1 MKVNLDNIRLYE
13 NDNIIEI
20 NRDVDIGKHLPQD
33 IIGKGLEFSEIRGN
47 ENYELSHLFLEI
59 NRLLK
64 NTFIQSADR
73 LGLDFYE
80 KLIGEKIDGSLEER
94 RRKIYAL
101 WNKKTIWTHRTLI
114 EWLNEY
120 VGTNNYEL
128 DLHYNAYKIEFKIFV
143 SSRFETDQAW
153 LRKQLRMIIP
163 ANLGI
168 IWTLVFRQEIYYGL
182 ADQRRHKVTIYPN
195 EAEDQTV
202 TQPLYFAAGYYAKK
216 IKTKDLPIEVWILDE
231 YGMQAEVTGYG
242 GERLKYD
249 RDK

>member
-33 IIGKGLEFSEIRGN
+33 IIGKGLEFSEIRKN

-64 NTFIQSADR
+64 NTFIQSADK

-80 KLIGEKIDGSLEER
+80 RLIGEKIDGSLEER

-120 VGTNNYEL
+120 VGPNNYDL
-128 DLHYNAYKIEFKIFV
+128 DLHYNAYMIEFKIFV

-182 ADQRRHKVTIYPN
+182 ADQRLRHVKFYPAT
-195 EAEDQTV
+195 AEDQLITNKV
-202 TQPLYFAAGYYAKK
+202 YFAFDINNKR
-216 IKTKDLPIEVWILDE
+216 ITVKDKPIEVWTTDGNGFLTEIIGE
-231 YGMQAEVTGYG
+231 E
-242 GERLKYD
+242 GERLSYE
-249 RDK
+249 RD